1 MSDGVIHQ
9 VNSARTNTEGIPTQH
24 DESSVENLSQKG
36 KKSDNPYLNPAIG
49 SVHIKSQARSA
60 VRECVTLHP
69 LMSLSSSLCSDSFD
83 EAQLS
88 QVDLQKLLGVLMP
101 GHPGPCSSMTV
112 DNVKACSV
120 RSVVVIVRRR
130 RPKMTRQDT
139 MIFHTERHSATI

>member
-1 MSDGVIHQ
+1 MSDGVMHR
-9 VNSARTNTEGIPTQH
+9 VNSARTNTGIPTQH
-24 DESSVENLSQKG
+24 DESNVENLSQKG

-112 DNVKACSV
+112 DDVKPCSV

-130 RPKMTRQDT
+130 RPKMTRQNT

>member
-1 MSDGVIHQ
+1 MSDGVMHR
-9 VNSARTNTEGIPTQH
+9 VNSALTNTGIPTQH
-24 DESSVENLSQKG
+24 DESGVENLSQKG

-69 LMSLSSSLCSDSFD
+69 LMSLSSSLCSDSLD

-88 QVDLQKLLGVLMP
+88 QVDLQKLLGVPMP
-101 GHPGPCSSMTV
+101 GYPGPCSSMTV
-112 DNVKACSV
+112 DDVKPCSV

>member
-1 MSDGVIHQ
+1 MSDGVMHR
-9 VNSARTNTEGIPTQH
+9 VNSARTNTGIPTQH
-24 DESSVENLSQKG
+24 DESNVENLSQKG

-49 SVHIKSQARSA
+49 SVHIKSQARLA

-112 DNVKACSV
+112 DDVKPCSV

>member
-1 MSDGVIHQ
+1 MSDGVMHR
-9 VNSARTNTEGIPTQH
+9 VNSARTNTGIPTQH
-24 DESSVENLSQKG
+24 NESNVENLSQKG

-112 DNVKACSV
+112 DDVKPCSV

>member
-1 MSDGVIHQ
+1 MSDGVMHR
-9 VNSARTNTEGIPTQH
+9 VNSALTNTGIPTQH

-69 LMSLSSSLCSDSFD
+69 LMSLSSSLCSDSLD

-88 QVDLQKLLGVLMP
+88 QVDL
-101 GHPGPCSSMTV
+101 
-112 DNVKACSV
+112 
-120 RSVVVIVRRR
+120 
-130 RPKMTRQDT
+130 
-139 MIFHTERHSATI
+139 

>member
-1 MSDGVIHQ
+1 MSDGVMHR
-9 VNSARTNTEGIPTQH
+9 VNSALTNTGIPTQH
-24 DESSVENLSQKG
+24 DESGVENLSQKG

-69 LMSLSSSLCSDSFD
+69 LMSLSSSLCSDSLD

-112 DNVKACSV
+112 DNVKPCSV

>member
-1 MSDGVIHQ
+1 MSDGVMHR
-9 VNSARTNTEGIPTQH
+9 VNSALTNTGIPTQH
-24 DESSVENLSQKG
+24 DESGVENLSQKG

-112 DNVKACSV
+112 DNVKPCSV

-130 RPKMTRQDT
+130 RPKITRQDT

>member
-1 MSDGVIHQ
+1 MHR
-9 VNSARTNTEGIPTQH
+9 VNSALTNTGIPTQH
-24 DESSVENLSQKG
+24 DESGVENLSQKG

-69 LMSLSSSLCSDSFD
+69 LMSLSSSLCSDSLD

-112 DNVKACSV
+112 DNVKPCSV

>member
-9 VNSARTNTEGIPTQH
+9 VNSARTNTEGIPTQQ

-83 EAQLS
+83 EVQLS

-112 DNVKACSV
+112 DDVKPCSV

>member
-1 MSDGVIHQ
+1 MSDGVMHR
-9 VNSARTNTEGIPTQH
+9 VNSARTNTGIPTQH
-24 DESSVENLSQKG
+24 DESNVENLSQKG

-112 DNVKACSV
+112 DDVKPCSV

>member
-1 MSDGVIHQ
+1 MSDGVMHR
-9 VNSARTNTEGIPTQH
+9 VNSALTNTGIPTQH

-69 LMSLSSSLCSDSFD
+69 LMSLSSSLCSDSLD

-112 DNVKACSV
+112 DNVKPCSV

>member
-1 MSDGVIHQ
+1 MSDGVMHR
-9 VNSARTNTEGIPTQH
+9 VNSARTNTGIPTQH
-24 DESSVENLSQKG
+24 DESNVENLSQKG
-36 KKSDNPYLNPAIG
+36 KKSDNPYLNLAIG
-49 SVHIKSQARSA
+49 SVHVKSQARSA

-101 GHPGPCSSMTV
+101 GHPGPCSAMTV
-112 DNVKACSV
+112 DNVKPCSV
-120 RSVVVIVRRR
+120 RSVVVIIRRR

>member
-1 MSDGVIHQ
+1 MSDGVMHR
-9 VNSARTNTEGIPTQH
+9 VNSARTNTGIPTQH
-24 DESSVENLSQKG
+24 DESNVENLSQKG

-112 DNVKACSV
+112 DNVKPCSV

>member
-1 MSDGVIHQ
+1 MSDGVMHR
-9 VNSARTNTEGIPTQH
+9 VNSALTNTGIPTQH

-112 DNVKACSV
+112 DDVKPCSV